1 MIVVIDV
8 NSVIITVLVILGTT
22 IITLIGIDV
31 GGDKGGREDGNL
43 GATGENNLVALT
55 GLGGGGDFRKIR
67 F

>member
-43 GATGENNLVALT
+43 GATGGNNRVVLT
-55 GLGGGGDFRKIR
+55 GLGGGDFRKIR
-67 F
+67 L